1 MALMEVSQQQKA
13 LQDLAQHAAELARRG
28 GWKTSSLLLLQFW
41 LLLPR
46 LPAGGALELPR
57 HDLHVLRVPPG
68 PPDLRVREL
77 RKRYENLQRQLW
89 ENQTRDALNPD
100 AIPDVQVRLLSS
112 KPRLGPDSH
121 LYQRIPRSALTEGVP
136 ASSRLHLAL
145 LRLAPT
151 APTSWDVTRLL
162 RQQLGSGAPGRSVL
176 HLRLPP
182 PSSDR
187 WRRGAQRSVRP
198 QLELH
203 WRPAASRGRRSTQEL
218 GEDRCPLGAGRCCRL
233 VSLRASLQD
242 LGWADWVVAPQEL
255 DVRMCI
261 GACPT
266 QFRSAKA
273 HTQMQARLHR
283 LRPDSV
289 PEPCCVP
296 SKYDPVVLMHRDNL
310 GHIALT
316 PFDDLVAADCHCA

>member
-1 MALMEVSQQQKA
+1 MP
-13 LQDLAQHAAELARRG
+13 G
-28 GWKTSSLLLLQFW
+28 PSSLRLLLFW

-57 HDLHVLRVPPG
+57 HHLRVFRG
-68 PPDLRVREL
+68 PPTRADPRVREL
-77 RKRYENLQRQLW
+77 RKRYENLQKRLW
-89 ENQTRDALNPD
+89 ENQTRDTLNPD
-100 AIPDVQVRLLSS
+100 AAPDVQVRLLSS
-112 KPRLGPDSH
+112 KPRLGPGSH

-151 APTSWDVTRLL
+151 APSSWDVTRLL
-162 RQQLGSGAPGRSVL
+162 RQQLGSRAPRRPAL

-182 PSSDR
+182 ASDR
-187 WRRGAQRSVRP
+187 WRGAQRSSRP

-203 WRPAASRGRRSTQEL
+203 WRPAVSRGRRSTQTL
-218 GEDRCPLGAGRCCRL
+218 GEDLCPLGAGRCCRL
-233 VSLRASLQD
+233 VSLRASLHD
-242 LGWADWVVAPQEL
+242 LDWADWVVAPEEL
-255 DVRMCI
+255 DVRMCV
-261 GACPT
+261 GACPS

-296 SKYDPVVLMHRDNL
+296 SKYEPVVLMHRDHR